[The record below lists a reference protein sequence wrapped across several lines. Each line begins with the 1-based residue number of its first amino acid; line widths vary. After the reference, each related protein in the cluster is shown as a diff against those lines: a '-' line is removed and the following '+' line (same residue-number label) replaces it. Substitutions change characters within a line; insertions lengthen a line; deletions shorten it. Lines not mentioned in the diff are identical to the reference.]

1 MFEIKR
7 YTPSEKNIW
16 NGFLKTA
23 KNATMLFEREY
34 MDYHSDRFH
43 DHSLMVYRKG
53 NLFALVPANEKDG
66 ILYSHQGLTY
76 GGLIISKKAGT
87 VDVLSIFNVLNE
99 YLKSKGIVKVV
110 YKPTP
115 YIYHEVPAQEDLY
128 ALFRLTDAKV
138 IGRQISSTIYQDS
151 KIKFI
156 ESRKSGIRKA
166 KNNGVTVSSSEDFD
180 AFWEI
185 LGTNLQNKYEVKP
198 VHAIEEIKLLVSR
211 FPNRIRLYTA
221 MSSDGRMLGG
231 TVIYVINSR
240 VIHTQYI
247 SASVEGKELGALDL
261 LFDYLINEE
270 FKDYPIFDFGQST
283 EQRGEILNEN
293 LIFQKEG
300 FGGRGVLY
308 DIYEYNIR

>member
-110 YKPTP
+110 YK
-115 YIYHEVPAQEDLY
+115 LLN
-128 ALFRLTDAKV
+128 ALNIL
-138 IGRQISSTIYQDS
+138 
-151 KIKFI
+151 
-156 ESRKSGIRKA
+156 SG
-166 KNNGVTVSSSEDFD
+166 
-180 AFWEI
+180 
-185 LGTNLQNKYEVKP
+185 LGN
-198 VHAIEEIKLLVSR
+198 AD
-211 FPNRIRLYTA
+211 IRLVRFSGKLITFLVKLA
-221 MSSDGRMLGG
+221 HFG
-231 TVIYVINSR
+231 T
-240 VIHTQYI
+240 
-247 SASVEGKELGALDL
+247 L
-261 LFDYLINEE
+261 LL
-270 FKDYPIFDFGQST
+270 T
-283 EQRGEILNEN
+283 
-293 LIFQKEG
+293 
-300 FGGRGVLY
+300 V
-308 DIYEYNIR
+308 